1 METAERSTPPI
12 ERAPQ
17 ASDAETPRSA
27 EPRRP
32 AAAPVPP
39 PAPVPKNPQPAA
51 RTFTRRYVLDVPLYT
66 APLALLLL
74 GLGWQI
80 IPGEDAGLL
89 PLLGLA
95 GLGLAAATVVVQRL
109 LPPETLQENA
119 PPPRLWA
126 LVAFLVFAPIG
137 SGLAVAITG
146 PALSLADHTGTFT
159 ILFITLLLV
168 TTTIKLVF
176 FGKIHAYNMPY
187 LFEIAYSTILVY
199 YGVGYTVFEYYIFT
213 TAGSIG
219 FIVPSII
226 LIRNWE
232 ISNFINVRSS
242 ILLSFY
248 KTIFIIS
255 IYYYISWNF
264 YNLMEK
270 YLLLFAI
277 LSLFILVSIIYMFK
291 FPLKRLI
298 GNSSYSL
305 TISDG
310 ITPLYKTYS
319 LIPSLII
326 LIILIFA
333 VDLLSKW
340 PTSNRS
346 SMIIEMTAWPVLLGY
361 TFLFA
366 SPLPRLLLEAELR
379 GAPVPGASYADFRR
393 LSRLGVSDDLARR
406 GARAIVA
413 AALAGLARGLR
424 GLPAFLAPWIAVTL
438 ALSVVLLPWPLWLGG
453 ASPAPLILPIAVWAA
468 ARWGRRA
475 LPPLAVVLVPHAIG
489 LSLPVQDG
497 NALPQLLGAP
507 GFVAATLFWAR
518 FTADADL
525 RRRLLTQE
533 RFGAGALLAL
543 ALLAG
548 CVTISHLQSASGL
561 KATLIL
567 NLLWPA
573 ASLVLVWG
581 LSRAPIGGAVAV
593 LLLLVGL
600 RAVLHALGWSPQALA
615 APLQLTFGNS
625 ALIVDPPLFGL
636 TPQLAAGLVL
646 LALLARFAVR
656 QGLLPDAR
664 RATRFSSPLSR
675 TVGAALTIMLAVA
688 SLDLSAGKDIAGTTL
703 DATAPQEPF
712 LLAIGFILGL
722 WLARP
727 LRHLPGDLIL
737 GWAPLGVV
745 IGVALVVFLKP
756 EGGASLAG
764 LLDQLGS
771 PYAIASLAAFI
782 AFVVFGYLVRRTA
795 EGRRRKPESRTTSA
809 HTGAPREGQAVLY
822 AGPSAVLDDLLGRD
836 RRAPLA
842 RVIDATFA
850 EPEARRLKDPGVTA
864 PMLADAAPRPFA
876 EVFELPTRAAPSPAG
891 LVLGRLGMLFLAL
904 NAFIA
909 VAAVTVSARQAT
921 APLPTET
928 TGGEQQQQQQQQQ
941 QPATTRD
948 SGGKAPP
955 SAR

>member
-1 METAERSTPPI
+1 MCIIFLSFIFILSYFLRKQLLLLVSSPPSKSAG
-12 ERAPQ
+12 EAPRR
-17 ASDAETPRSA
+17 PRSA
-27 EPRRP
+27 
-32 AAAPVPP
+32 
-39 PAPVPKNPQPAA
+39 
-51 RTFTRRYVLDVPLYT
+51 T
-66 APLALLLL
+66 APY
-74 GLGWQI
+74 
-80 IPGEDAGLL
+80 
-89 PLLGLA
+89 
-95 GLGLAAATVVVQRL
+95 
-109 LPPETLQENA
+109 
-119 PPPRLWA
+119 A
-126 LVAFLVFAPIG
+126 LVPAFL
-137 SGLAVAITG
+137 
-146 PALSLADHTGTFT
+146 LS
-159 ILFITLLLV
+159 
-168 TTTIKLVF
+168 
-176 FGKIHAYNMPY
+176 
-187 LFEIAYSTILVY
+187 
-199 YGVGYTVFEYYIFT
+199 
-213 TAGSIG
+213 
-219 FIVPSII
+219 IVLISAII
-226 LIRNWE
+226 LLAPW
-232 ISNFINVRSS
+232 
-242 ILLSFY
+242 
-248 KTIFIIS
+248 
-255 IYYYISWNF
+255 
-264 YNLMEK
+264 
-270 YLLLFAI
+270 
-277 LSLFILVSIIYMFK
+277 
-291 FPLKRLI
+291 
-298 GNSSYSL
+298 
-305 TISDG
+305 
-310 ITPLYKTYS
+310 TPGKAS
-319 LIPSLII
+319 A
-326 LIILIFA
+326 FVHMA
-333 VDLLSKW
+333 
-340 PTSNRS
+340 
-346 SMIIEMTAWPVLLGY
+346 AWPILLGY

-475 LPPLAVVLVPHAIG
+475 MPPLAVVLVPHAIG

-533 RFGAGALLAL
+533 RFGLGALLAL

-548 CVTISHLQSASGL
+548 CVTMSHLQSASGL

-593 LLLLVGL
+593 LLLLAGL

-636 TPQLAAGLVL
+636 APQLAAGLVL
-646 LALLARFAVR
+646 LTLLARFAVR

-688 SLDLSAGKDIAGTTL
+688 SLDLGAGKGIAGTMLGT
-703 DATAPQEPF
+703 TAPQEPF

-809 HTGAPREGQAVLY
+809 HTGDPREGQAVLY

-928 TGGEQQQQQQQQQ
+928 TGGEQQQQQQQQ
-941 QPATTRD
+941 PATTRD